1 MLNEH
6 FNSATQRLLGTT
18 PTSHVNLEPMI
29 DSLQYNMS
37 DTFCLRKVTHKEV
50 LQQLNSMRFDSS
62 TGPDQIPV
70 KFIKLV
76 AEIIASPLTHILN
89 EYERKNPFPA
99 AWKVARVSPIPKN
112 DSPSDVDH
120 YRPISVLPAL

>member
-6 FNSATQRLLGTT
+6 FNSTTQRLLGTT
-18 PTSHVNLEPMI
+18 PRSHVNLDLMM

-37 DTFCLRKVTHKEV
+37 DITFCLRKVTHKEV
-50 LQQLNSMRFDSS
+50 LQQLKLMRFDSS

-89 EYERKNPFPA
+89 KYVQKESFPRSVESCPSISNPEERFTI
-99 AWKVARVSPIPKN
+99 RC
-112 DSPSDVDH
+112 
-120 YRPISVLPAL
+120 